1 MIENILVF
9 AYTGCFVELPQ
20 HQALE
25 GLRLNF
31 HGSRAQ
37 IGDQQRG
44 TGENEV
50 ARQDGDGISPNGLS
64 GIDAAP
70 LGGFVHHIVMV
81 EGRQMGEFDDYRSL
95 NHVVVNLSVHGC
107 GKQSQEG
114 SHALSTGEQ

>member
-1 MIENILVF
+1 MVENILVF
-9 AYTGCFVELPQ
+9 AYTGCFVELSQ

-44 TGENEV
+44 TRENEV
-50 ARQDGDGISPNGLS
+50 TRQDGDGISPNGLG
-64 GIDAAP
+64 GIDAAAF
-70 LGGFVHHIVMV
+70 GRIVHHIVVV
-81 EGRQMGEFDDYRSL
+81 EGRQMGEFDDHCGL
-95 NHVVVNLSVHGC
+95 NHVVVNLPVHSG

-114 SHALSTGEQ
+114 THALSTGEQ

>member
-1 MIENILVF
+1 MVENILVF

-44 TGENEV
+44 TRENEV
-50 ARQDGDGISPNGLS
+50 TRQDGDGISPNGLG
-64 GIDAAP
+64 GIDAAAF
-70 LGGFVHHIVMV
+70 GRIVHHIVVV
-81 EGRQMGEFDDYRSL
+81 EGRQMGELDNHRGLD
-95 NHVVVNLSVHGC
+95 HVVVNLSAHSG
-107 GKQSQEG
+107 GKQSQKG
-114 SHALSTGEQ
+114 THALSTSEQ

>member
-1 MIENILVF
+1 MVENILVF
-9 AYTGCFVELPQ
+9 AYTGCFVELSQ

-64 GIDAAP
+64 GIDAAAF
-70 LGGFVHHIVMV
+70 GCIVHHIVVV
-81 EGRQMGEFDDYRSL
+81 EGRQMGEFDDHRSL
-95 NHVVVNLSVHGC
+95 NHVVVNLSVHGG

-114 SHALSTGEQ
+114 THALSTGEQ

>member
-1 MIENILVF
+1 MVENILVF

-44 TGENEV
+44 TRENEV
-50 ARQDGDGISPNGLS
+50 TRQDGDGISPNGLG
-64 GIDAAP
+64 GIDAAAF
-70 LGGFVHHIVMV
+70 GRVVHHIVVV
-81 EGRQMGEFDDYRSL
+81 EGRQMGELNDHRSL
-95 NHVVVNLSVHGC
+95 NHLVVNLSVHGG
-107 GKQSQEG
+107 GKQGQKG
-114 SHALSTGEQ
+114 THTLSTGEQ

>member
-31 HGSRAQ
+31 HRSRAQ

-50 ARQDGDGISPNGLS
+50 ARQDGDGISPNGLG
-64 GIDAAP
+64 GIDAAAF
-70 LGGFVHHIVMV
+70 GRVVHHIVVV
-81 EGRQMGEFDDYRSL
+81 EGRQMGELNDHRSL
-95 NHVVVNLSVHGC
+95 NHLVVNLSVHGG
-107 GKQSQEG
+107 GKQGQKG
-114 SHALSTGEQ
+114 THAFSTGEQ

>member
-1 MIENILVF
+1 MVENILVF

-50 ARQDGDGISPNGLS
+50 ARQDGDGISPNGLG
-64 GIDAAP
+64 GIDAAAF
-70 LGGFVHHIVMV
+70 GRVVHHIVVV
-81 EGRQMGEFDDYRSL
+81 EGRQMGELNDHRSL
-95 NHVVVNLSVHGC
+95 NHLVVNLSVHGG
-107 GKQSQEG
+107 GKQGQKG
-114 SHALSTGEQ
+114 THTLSTGEQ